1 MALLRWFVL
10 EIFSKTDIIG
20 TLCKHSHRLEFE
32 CDFLKGDFN
41 KLKRLI
47 VGITGASAGVYGVR
61 LLQVL
66 TKQEDIEIHLTISS
80 SGARALSEELQIEVD
95 LDNFKL
101 ESLIGV
107 SSPRVVYHHE
117 SDIAAPIA
125 SGSFRT
131 EGMIVV
137 PCSMGSIASIAGGM
151 SRNLI
156 QRAADVCIK
165 ENRKL
170 VVVPRETPLSPIHLE
185 NMLKLSRLG
194 VCVLPAMPG
203 FYHFPKN
210 VDDLLNF
217 VVTKI
222 LDQFGIDTELIQ
234 RWKE

>member
-1 MALLRWFVL
+1 MKL
-10 EIFSKTDIIG
+10 E
-20 TLCKHSHRLEFE
+20 H
-32 CDFLKGDFN
+32 DFLTGDFN
-41 KLKRLI
+41 TVKRLI

-66 TKQEDIEIHLTISS
+66 TAQEEIEVHLTISS
-80 SGARALSEELQIEVD
+80 SGARALSEELQLEVD

-107 SSPRVVYHHE
+107 SSPRVIYHHE

-131 EGMIVV
+131 EGMVVV
-137 PCSMGSIASIAGGM
+137 PCSMGSVASIAGGM

-170 VVVPRETPLSPIHLE
+170 VIVPRETPLSPIHLE

-203 FYHFPKN
+203 FYHHPKD

-222 LDQFGIDTELIQ
+222 LDQFGIDTKLIQ
-234 RWKE
+234 RWKEF

>member
-1 MALLRWFVL
+1 
-10 EIFSKTDIIG
+10 
-20 TLCKHSHRLEFE
+20 
-32 CDFLKGDFN
+32 
-41 KLKRLI
+41 LKRLI
-47 VGITGASAGVYGVR
+47 VGITGASAGIYGVR
-61 LLQVL
+61 LLEVL
-66 TKQEDIEIHLTISS
+66 TQHEDIEVHLTISS
-80 SGARALSEELQIEVD
+80 SGARALSEELQIEID

-117 SDIAAPIA
+117 SDIGASIA

-137 PCSMGSIASIAGGM
+137 PCSMGSIASIAAGI

-170 VVVPRETPLSPIHLE
+170 VLVPRETPLSSIHLE
-185 NMLKLSRLG
+185 NMLKLSRMG

-203 FYHFPKN
+203 LYHFPKT
-210 VDDLLNF
+210 VDDMFNF

-222 LDQFGIDTELIQ
+222 LDQFGIDTKLIQ

>member
-1 MALLRWFVL
+1 M
-10 EIFSKTDIIG
+10 
-20 TLCKHSHRLEFE
+20 
-32 CDFLKGDFN
+32 
-41 KLKRLI
+41 KRLI
-47 VGITGASAGVYGVR
+47 VGITGASAGIYGVR
-61 LLQVL
+61 LLEVL
-66 TKQEDIEIHLTISS
+66 TQHEDIEVHLTISA
-80 SGARALSEELQIEVD
+80 SGARALFEELQIEVD
-95 LDNFKL
+95 LDNFEL

-107 SSPRVVYHHE
+107 SSERVIYHHE

-131 EGMIVV
+131 SGMIVV
-137 PCSMGSIASIAGGM
+137 PCSMGSIAAIAGGI

-165 ENRKL
+165 ENRRL
-170 VVVPRETPLSPIHLE
+170 VLVPRETPLSPIHLE
-185 NMLKLSRLG
+185 NMLKLSRMG

-203 FYHFPKN
+203 FYHFPKD

-222 LDQFGIDTELIQ
+222 LDQFGIDTKLIQ

>member
-1 MALLRWFVL
+1 M
-10 EIFSKTDIIG
+10 
-20 TLCKHSHRLEFE
+20 
-32 CDFLKGDFN
+32 
-41 KLKRLI
+41 KRLI

-66 TKQEDIEIHLTISS
+66 TKQADIEIHLTISS

-101 ESLIGV
+101 EPLIGI
-107 SSPRVVYHHE
+107 SSSRVIYHHE

-131 EGMIVV
+131 EGMVVV

-203 FYHFPKN
+203 FYHYPKN

-222 LDQFGIDTELIQ
+222 LDQFGIDTKLIQ

>member
-1 MALLRWFVL
+1 M
-10 EIFSKTDIIG
+10 
-20 TLCKHSHRLEFE
+20 
-32 CDFLKGDFN
+32 
-41 KLKRLI
+41 KRLI
-47 VGITGASAGVYGVR
+47 VGITGASAGVYAIR
-61 LLQVL
+61 LLEVL
-66 TKQEDIEIHLTISS
+66 TEHEDIEVHLTISA
-80 SGARALSEELQIEVD
+80 SGARALSEELQIEID
-95 LDNFKL
+95 LNNFAL

-107 SSPRVVYHHE
+107 SSPRVIYHHE

-137 PCSMGSIASIAGGM
+137 PCSMGSIAAIANGI

-156 QRAADVCIK
+156 QRAADVCMK
-165 ENRKL
+165 EKRKL
-170 VVVPRETPLSPIHLE
+170 VLVPRETPLSPIHLE
-185 NMLKLSRLG
+185 NMLKLSQIG

-222 LDQFGIDTELIQ
+222 LDQFGIDTKLIQ

>member
-1 MALLRWFVL
+1 M
-10 EIFSKTDIIG
+10 
-20 TLCKHSHRLEFE
+20 
-32 CDFLKGDFN
+32 
-41 KLKRLI
+41 KRLI
-47 VGITGASAGVYGVR
+47 VGITGASAGIYGVR
-61 LLQVL
+61 LLEVL
-66 TKQEDIEIHLTISS
+66 TQHEDIEVHLTISA
-80 SGARALSEELQIEVD
+80 SGARALFEELQIEVD
-95 LDNFKL
+95 LDNFEL
-101 ESLIGV
+101 ASLIGV
-107 SSPRVVYHHE
+107 SSERVIYHHE

-170 VVVPRETPLSPIHLE
+170 VLVPRETPLSPIHLE

-203 FYHFPKN
+203 FYHFPKDVN
-210 VDDLLNF
+210 DLLNF

-222 LDQFGIDTELIQ
+222 LDQFGIDTKLIQ

>member
-1 MALLRWFVL
+1 M
-10 EIFSKTDIIG
+10 
-20 TLCKHSHRLEFE
+20 
-32 CDFLKGDFN
+32 
-41 KLKRLI
+41 KRLI

-66 TKQEDIEIHLTISS
+66 TKQADIEVHLTISS
-80 SGARALSEELQIEVD
+80 SGARALSEELQIEID

-101 ESLIGV
+101 ESLIGI

-131 EGMIVV
+131 DGMVVV

-165 ENRKL
+165 ENRRL

-185 NMLKLSRLG
+185 NMLKLSRMG

-203 FYHFPKN
+203 FYHYPKD

-217 VVTKI
+217 IVTKI
-222 LDQFGIDTELIQ
+222 LDQFGIDTGLIQ

>member
-1 MALLRWFVL
+1 
-10 EIFSKTDIIG
+10 
-20 TLCKHSHRLEFE
+20 
-32 CDFLKGDFN
+32 
-41 KLKRLI
+41 LKRLI

-66 TKQEDIEIHLTISS
+66 TEQADIEVHLTISS
-80 SGARALSEELQIEVD
+80 SGARALSEELQLEVD
-95 LDNFKL
+95 LDNFEM

-131 EGMIVV
+131 EGMVVV
-137 PCSMGSIASIAGGM
+137 PCSMGSIASIAGGI

-203 FYHFPKN
+203 FYHYPKN

-222 LDQFGIDTELIQ
+222 LDQFGIDTKLIQ

>member
-1 MALLRWFVL
+1 M
-10 EIFSKTDIIG
+10 
-20 TLCKHSHRLEFE
+20 
-32 CDFLKGDFN
+32 
-41 KLKRLI
+41 KRLI
-47 VGITGASAGVYGVR
+47 VGITGASAGVYGIR
-61 LLQVL
+61 LLEVL
-66 TKQEDIEIHLTISS
+66 TQHEDIEVHLTISA
-80 SGARALSEELQIEVD
+80 SGARALFEELQIEVD
-95 LDNFKL
+95 LDNFDLK
-101 ESLIGV
+101 SLIGI

-137 PCSMGSIASIAGGM
+137 PCSMGSLASIAGGI

-165 ENRKL
+165 ERRKL
-170 VVVPRETPLSPIHLE
+170 VLVPRETPLSSIHLE
-185 NMLKLSRLG
+185 NMLKLSRMG

-203 FYHFPKN
+203 FYHFPKD
-210 VDDLLNF
+210 VADLLNF

-222 LDQFGIDTELIQ
+222 LDQFGIDTQLIQ

>member
-1 MALLRWFVL
+1 M
-10 EIFSKTDIIG
+10 
-20 TLCKHSHRLEFE
+20 
-32 CDFLKGDFN
+32 
-41 KLKRLI
+41 KRLI
-47 VGITGASAGVYGVR
+47 VGITGASAGIYGVR
-61 LLQVL
+61 LLEIL
-66 TKQEDIEIHLTISS
+66 TKHEDIEVHLTISA
-80 SGARALSEELQIEVD
+80 SGARALSEELQIKVD

-117 SDIAAPIA
+117 SDIGASIA

-137 PCSMGSIASIAGGM
+137 PCSMGSIASIAAGI

-170 VVVPRETPLSPIHLE
+170 VLVPRETPLSSIHLE
-185 NMLKLSRLG
+185 NMLKLSRMG

-203 FYHFPKN
+203 FYHFPKT
-210 VDDLLNF
+210 VDDMFNF

-222 LDQFGIDTELIQ
+222 LDQFNIDAKLIQ

>member
-1 MALLRWFVL
+1 M
-10 EIFSKTDIIG
+10 
-20 TLCKHSHRLEFE
+20 
-32 CDFLKGDFN
+32 
-41 KLKRLI
+41 KRLI
-47 VGITGASAGVYGVR
+47 VGITGASAGVYGIR
-61 LLQVL
+61 LLEVL
-66 TKQEDIEIHLTISS
+66 TQHEDIEVHLTISA
-80 SGARALSEELQIEVD
+80 SGARALFEELQIEVD
-95 LDNFKL
+95 LDNFDLK
-101 ESLIGV
+101 SLIGI

-137 PCSMGSIASIAGGM
+137 PCSMGSLASIAGGI

-165 ENRKL
+165 ERRKL
-170 VVVPRETPLSPIHLE
+170 VLVPRETPLSSIHLE
-185 NMLKLSRLG
+185 NMLKLSRMG

-203 FYHFPKN
+203 FYHFPKD
-210 VDDLLNF
+210 VTDLLNF

-222 LDQFGIDTELIQ
+222 LDQFGIDTQLIQ

>member
-1 MALLRWFVL
+1 MANA
-10 EIFSKTDIIG
+10 
-20 TLCKHSHRLEFE
+20 HRLKFE
-32 CDFLKGDFN
+32 HDFLTGDFN
-41 KLKRLI
+41 TLKRLI

-66 TKQEDIEIHLTISS
+66 TEQQDIEIHLTISS
-80 SGARALSEELQIEVD
+80 SGARALSEELQLEVD

-107 SSPRVVYHHE
+107 SSPRVIYHHE

-131 EGMIVV
+131 EGMVVV
-137 PCSMGSIASIAGGM
+137 PCSMGSVASIAGGM

-170 VVVPRETPLSPIHLE
+170 VIVPRETPLSPIHLE

-203 FYHFPKN
+203 FYHYPKD

-222 LDQFGIDTELIQ
+222 LDQFGIDTGLIQ
-234 RWKE
+234 RWKEF

>member
-1 MALLRWFVL
+1 M
-10 EIFSKTDIIG
+10 
-20 TLCKHSHRLEFE
+20 
-32 CDFLKGDFN
+32 
-41 KLKRLI
+41 KRLI
-47 VGITGASAGVYGVR
+47 VGITGASAGIYGVR

-101 ESLIGV
+101 ESLIGI
-107 SSPRVVYHHE
+107 SSSRVRYHHE

-131 EGMIVV
+131 DGMVVV

-203 FYHFPKN
+203 FYHYPKN

-222 LDQFGIDTELIQ
+222 LDQFGIDTKLIQ

>member
-1 MALLRWFVL
+1 
-10 EIFSKTDIIG
+10 
-20 TLCKHSHRLEFE
+20 
-32 CDFLKGDFN
+32 
-41 KLKRLI
+41 LKRLI
-47 VGITGASAGVYGVR
+47 VGITGASAGIYGVR
-61 LLQVL
+61 LLEVL
-66 TKQEDIEIHLTISS
+66 TQHEDIEVHLTISS
-80 SGARALSEELQIEVD
+80 SGARALSEELQIEID

-101 ESLIGV
+101 ESLIGIP
-107 SSPRVVYHHE
+107 SPRVVYHHE
-117 SDIAAPIA
+117 SDIGASIA

-137 PCSMGSIASIAGGM
+137 PCSMGSIASIAAGI

-170 VVVPRETPLSPIHLE
+170 VLVPRETPLSSIHLE
-185 NMLKLSRLG
+185 NMLKLSRMG

-203 FYHFPKN
+203 LYHFPKT
-210 VDDLLNF
+210 VDDMFNF

-222 LDQFGIDTELIQ
+222 LDQFGIDTKLIQ

>member
-1 MALLRWFVL
+1 MR
-10 EIFSKTDIIG
+10 
-20 TLCKHSHRLEFE
+20 
-32 CDFLKGDFN
+32 
-41 KLKRLI
+41 RLI

-66 TKQEDIEIHLTISS
+66 TKQEDIEVHLTISL
-80 SGARALSEELQIEVD
+80 SGARALSEELQIEID
-95 LDNFKL
+95 LNNFEL

-107 SSPRVVYHHE
+107 SSPRVIYHHE

-131 EGMIVV
+131 EGMVVV

-185 NMLKLSRLG
+185 NMLKLSRVG

-203 FYHFPKN
+203 FYHYPKN

-222 LDQFGIDTELIQ
+222 LDQFGIDVELIQ

>member
-1 MALLRWFVL
+1 M
-10 EIFSKTDIIG
+10 
-20 TLCKHSHRLEFE
+20 
-32 CDFLKGDFN
+32 
-41 KLKRLI
+41 KRLI
-47 VGITGASAGVYGVR
+47 VGITGASAGIYGVR
-61 LLQVL
+61 LLEIL
-66 TKQEDIEIHLTISS
+66 TQHEDIEVHLTISA
-80 SGARALSEELQIEVD
+80 SGARALSEELQIDVD
-95 LDNFKL
+95 LDNFEL
-101 ESLIGV
+101 ASLIGI
-107 SSPRVVYHHE
+107 SSPRVIYHHE

-137 PCSMGSIASIAGGM
+137 PCSMGSVASIANGM

-165 ENRKL
+165 EKRRL
-170 VVVPRETPLSPIHLE
+170 VLVPRETPLSPIHLE
-185 NMLKLSRLG
+185 NMLKLSRIG

-203 FYHFPKN
+203 FYHFPKD

-222 LDQFGIDTELIQ
+222 LDQFGIDTKLIQ

>member
-1 MALLRWFVL
+1 MTLLRWFVL
-10 EIFSKTDIIG
+10 EIFSKADIIG
-20 TLCKHSHRLEFE
+20 TLCKRAYRLEFE

-41 KLKRLI
+41 RLKRLI

-185 NMLKLSRLG
+185 NMLKLSRMG